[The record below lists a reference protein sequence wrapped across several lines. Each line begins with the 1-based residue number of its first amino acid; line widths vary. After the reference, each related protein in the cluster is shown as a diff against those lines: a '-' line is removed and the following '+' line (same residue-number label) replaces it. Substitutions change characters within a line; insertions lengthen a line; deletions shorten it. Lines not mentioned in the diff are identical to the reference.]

1 MENNDISLSLHQKRD
16 FLKFLKNLNL
26 PSVNYDI
33 LQDCFRN
40 LKGENLFFLK
50 GVLFEQKLIYIFM
63 FVFHLLRKFIGSL
76 VNQKIKAY
84 SKFVVLVK
92 FTQVQQY
99 SWKWNYW
106 FDSFALFEHVSEIFQ
121 MVYSLLILGQYF
133 IFHLTKRSNF

>member
-84 SKFVVLVK
+84 LKFVVLVK

-99 SWKWNYW
+99 S
-106 FDSFALFEHVSEIFQ
+106 
-121 MVYSLLILGQYF
+121 
-133 IFHLTKRSNF
+133 